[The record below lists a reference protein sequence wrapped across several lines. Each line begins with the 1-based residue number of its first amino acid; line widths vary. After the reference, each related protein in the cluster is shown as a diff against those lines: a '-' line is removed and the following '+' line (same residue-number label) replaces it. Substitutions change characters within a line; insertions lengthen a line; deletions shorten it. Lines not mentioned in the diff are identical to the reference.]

1 MRLLSFLLFVILGVT
16 ACAPVLETGLP
27 AATLSAPTPETPRLD
42 TPLLVTATAVPLP
55 TTDTTESDLII
66 LPLSL
71 YILDDAGGKM
81 TSGRDEAELRQ
92 IIEGANEIWGQANI
106 RLEIQTIQRLTVPD
120 EVMQQ
125 VAARNFGPFFA
136 AANRDL
142 EIENPSLLNGFYAKE
157 IGGVNGVTPA
167 NTRTFFVTDQPTVH
181 DERVTSHE
189 IGHILG
195 LHHVLTDPNRLL
207 FSGTN
212 GMELSPEEIV
222 VARYNAQGI
231 LDGLR

>member
-1 MRLLSFLLFVILGVT
+1 
-16 ACAPVLETGLP
+16 
-27 AATLSAPTPETPRLD
+27 
-42 TPLLVTATAVPLP
+42 
-55 TTDTTESDLII
+55 DLII

-81 TSGRDEAELRQ
+81 TSSRDEAELRQ
-92 IIEGANEIWGQANI
+92 IVERANEIWGQANI

-125 VAARNFGPFFA
+125 VAARNFAPFFA

-142 EIENPSLLNGFYAKE
+142 EIENPALLNGFYAQNV
-157 IGGVNGVTPA
+157 GGVNGVVPN
-167 NTRTFFVTDQPTVH
+167 NTRTFFVTDQPSVH

-195 LHHVLTDPNRLL
+195 LHHVLTDSNRLL

-231 LDGLR
+231 LDALR

>member
-1 MRLLSFLLFVILGVT
+1 MRLLSFLLFVIFGVT
-16 ACAPVLETGLP
+16 ACASALETGPL
-27 AATLSAPTPETPRLD
+27 ATTPETPRLD
-42 TPLLVTATAVPLP
+42 TPLLATATAVPLP
-55 TTDTTESDLII
+55 TANTDENDLII

-71 YILDDAGGKM
+71 YILDDAGGEM
-81 TSGRDEAELRQ
+81 VSSRDEAELRQ
-92 IIEGANEIWGQANI
+92 VVERANEIWGQANI

-120 EVMQQ
+120 DVMVQ
-125 VAARNFGPFFA
+125 VAARNFSPFFA

-142 EIENPSLLNGFYAKE
+142 AIENPSLLNGFYAKE
-157 IGGVNGVTPA
+157 IGGVNGVVPN

>member
-16 ACAPVLETGLP
+16 ACAPTLETGPL
-27 AATLSAPTPETPRLD
+27 AATPETPRLD

-55 TTDTTESDLII
+55 TPNAAENDLII

-81 TSGRDEAELRQ
+81 TSSRDEAELRQ
-92 IIEGANEIWGQANI
+92 IVERANEIWGQANI

-125 VAARNFGPFFA
+125 VAARNFAPFFA

-142 EIENPSLLNGFYAKE
+142 EIENPALLNGFYAQNV
-157 IGGVNGVTPA
+157 GGVNGVVPN
-167 NTRTFFVTDQPTVH
+167 NTRTFFVTDQPSVH

-195 LHHVLTDPNRLL
+195 LHHVLTDSNRLL

-231 LDGLR
+231 LDALR

>member
-1 MRLLSFLLFVILGVT
+1 MMRTHQLFWLLFFGSLA
-16 ACAPVLETGLP
+16 ACAPTAVSQT
-27 AATLSAPTPETPRLD
+27 APTSETPRLD
-42 TPLLVTATAVPLP
+42 TPLLVTATAVPPP
-55 TTDTTESDLII
+55 TPDAAENDLII

-71 YILDDAGGKM
+71 YILDDAGGEM
-81 TSGRDEAELRQ
+81 TSSRDEAELRQ
-92 IIEGANEIWGQANI
+92 IIERANQIWAQADI

-120 EVMQQ
+120 DVMAQ
-125 VAARNFGPFFA
+125 VAVRNFSPFFA

-142 EIENPSLLNGFYAKE
+142 NIENPSLLNGFYAQE
-157 IGGVNGVTPA
+157 IGGVNGVAPS
-167 NTRTFFVTDQPTVH
+167 NTRTFFVTDQPSVH

-212 GMELSPEEIV
+212 GVELSPEEIV

>member
-1 MRLLSFLLFVILGVT
+1 MRTHQYIWLIFFGLLA
-16 ACAPVLETGLP
+16 ACAPTAVSP
-27 AATLSAPTPETPRLD
+27 SSSVSAPTPETPRLD
-42 TPLLVTATAVPLP
+42 TPLLTTATAVPLP
-55 TTDTTESDLII
+55 TPNTTENDLII

-71 YILDDAGGKM
+71 YILDDAGGEM
-81 TSGRDEAELRQ
+81 ISSRDEAELRQ
-92 IIEGANEIWGQANI
+92 IVERANEIWGQANI

-120 EVMQQ
+120 DVMAQ
-125 VAARNFGPFFA
+125 VAARNFSPFFA

-142 EIENPSLLNGFYAKE
+142 GIENPALLNGFYAKE
-157 IGGVNGVTPA
+157 IGGVNGVAPN
-167 NTRTFFVTDQPTVH
+167 NTRTFFVADQPTVH

-212 GMELSPEEIV
+212 GVELSSEEII

>member
-1 MRLLSFLLFVILGVT
+1 MRTHQYIWLLFFGFLAACTPT
-16 ACAPVLETGLP
+16 AVPP
-27 AATLSAPTPETPRLD
+27 PTPTAETPRLD

-55 TTDTTESDLII
+55 TPNAAENDLII

-81 TSGRDEAELRQ
+81 TSSRDEAELRQ
-92 IIEGANEIWGQANI
+92 IVERANEIWGQANI

-125 VAARNFGPFFA
+125 VAARNFAPFFA

-142 EIENPSLLNGFYAKE
+142 EIENPALLNGFYAQNV
-157 IGGVNGVTPA
+157 GGVNGVVPN
-167 NTRTFFVTDQPTVH
+167 NTRTFFVTDQPSVH

-195 LHHVLTDPNRLL
+195 LHHVLTDSNRLL

-212 GMELSPEEIV
+212 GRELSPEEIV